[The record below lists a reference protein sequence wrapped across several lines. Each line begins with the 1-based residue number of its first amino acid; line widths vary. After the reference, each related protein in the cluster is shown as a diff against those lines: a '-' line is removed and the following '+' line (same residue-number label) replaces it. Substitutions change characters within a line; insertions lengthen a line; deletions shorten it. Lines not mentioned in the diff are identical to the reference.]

1 MKKLQRVVLLFLATI
16 IAASVYV
23 IPASADEFNDDS
35 NSYRTRNNIIFYD
48 PNDNGCSPDG
58 AAGAPA
64 SSNASAPPED
74 YAKDTSRGVT
84 LNKRT
89 LAMLVAAEGIY
100 GKKIGLTQ
108 GSYNAGGVA
117 ASAGTHDGGGALDAN
132 ISGMNGDQINML
144 VKSLRMAGFA
154 AWHRVPS
161 EGPWPAHVHAIA
173 IGDKEMSSG
182 AADQVK
188 AYFNGK
194 NGLAGNGPDTSPDIG
209 RPIPEWAKQY
219 GTATGSD
226 SDSQLSG
233 EGSQIVC
240 CPTGDGS
247 SGTAVD
253 IGKINGETGKQAF
266 AYFVQKGLTADQA
279 AGIVGNLMKESG
291 GNTLKLDPKITN
303 GIGAYGIAQW
313 LGNRKDKLMGMPKHD
328 TIQVQLDFLW
338 SELNGGYKKSV
349 LDPIKTADRAG
360 ATRIFLEKFEVPCI
374 AGNSGHGCD
383 AEYKERKANAD
394 KAYEALSGMSLS
406 GVAAASA
413 QSCADQN
420 GGAYVNPDGYTWP
433 LLISKKADI
442 YNGYKLPCTKCHH
455 DGTAAFDLANKG
467 YDDPANVGTVAVA
480 ITAGKIA
487 QVKVDNVN
495 GGCSSIQFLGD
506 DGYYYWYGHTLVNET
521 TPAVGI
527 HIEAGTPISKIGPPR
542 CNNGGAAHL
551 HIDRG
556 SPKGRTAGEACC
568 RDKGFIDLMNSIYK
582 SIPD

>member
-1 MKKLQRVVLLFLATI
+1 MKKLQRTVLLFLSII
-16 IAASVYV
+16 IAASAYV
-23 IPASADEFNDDS
+23 APASAADTFNDDS

-48 PNDNGCSPDG
+48 PNDSGCSPDG
-58 AAGAPA
+58 ASSAPA

-74 YAKDTSRGVT
+74 YARDTSRGVT

-89 LAMLVAAEGIY
+89 LAMLVAAEVIY
-100 GKKIGLTQ
+100 AKKIGLTQ
-108 GSYNAGGVA
+108 GSYNAGGVG
-117 ASAGTHDGGGALDAN
+117 ASAGTHDGGGALDVN
-132 ISGMNGDQINML
+132 IAGLSNDQINNL

-154 AWHRVPS
+154 AWHRIPS
-161 EGPWPAHVHAIA
+161 EGPWEAHVHAIA
-173 IGDKEMSSG
+173 IGDKELSSG

-194 NGLAGNGPDTSPDIG
+194 NGLSGNGPDTSPDIG
-209 RPIPEWAKQY
+209 RPLPEWAKQY
-219 GTATGSD
+219 GTATDSESD
-226 SDSQLSG
+226 APLSG
-233 EGSQIVC
+233 DASQIVC

-253 IGKINGETGKQAF
+253 IGNVSGDTGKQAF
-266 AYFVQKGLTADQA
+266 AYFVQKGLSADQA

-303 GIGAYGIAQW
+303 PIGAYGIAQW
-313 LGNRKDKLMGMPKHD
+313 LGGRKDKLKALPKYD
-328 TIQVQLDFLW
+328 TVQVQLDYLW
-338 SELNGGYKKSV
+338 SELTGGYKKSV
-349 LDPIKTADRAG
+349 LDPIKTADRGG
-360 ATRIFLEKFEVPCI
+360 ATRIFLEKFEIPCTPG
-374 AGNSGHGCD
+374 AGCN
-383 AEYKERKANAD
+383 AEYAERKKNAD
-394 KAYEALSGMSLS
+394 TAYNELSGMSFD

-420 GGAYVNPDGYTWP
+420 GGAQVNADGYTWP
-433 LLISKKADI
+433 LLISNKADM

-487 QVKVDNVN
+487 RVSVDSRN

-521 TPAVGI
+521 TPGVGV
-527 HIEAGTPISKIGPPR
+527 HVEAGTPISKIGPPR

-582 SIPD
+582 SVPN

>member
-1 MKKLQRVVLLFLATI
+1 MKNPQRIVLFILASI
-16 IAASVYV
+16 FAASAY
-23 IPASADEFNDDS
+23 ITPISAADLNTDS
-35 NSYRTRNNIIFYD
+35 NAYRTRNNIIFYD

-58 AAGAPA
+58 ASSAPA

-74 YAKDTSRGVT
+74 YAKDTARGVT

-100 GKKIGLTQ
+100 GKKIPLTQ
-108 GSYNAGGVA
+108 GSYNAGGVG
-117 ASAGTHDGGGALDAN
+117 ASAGTHDGGGAIDVNL
-132 ISGMNGDQINML
+132 NGLSEEQINML

-161 EGPWPAHVHAIA
+161 EGPWAAHVHAIA

-194 NGLAGNGPDTSPDIG
+194 NGLSGNGPDTSPDIG

-219 GTATGSD
+219 GTATESD

-233 EGSQIVC
+233 ESSQIVC

-247 SGTAVD
+247 TGAAID
-253 IGKINGETGKQAF
+253 ISKVKGETGKQAF
-266 AYFVQKGLTADQA
+266 AYFIQKGLTADQA
-279 AGIVGNLMKESG
+279 AGLVGNLMAESG
-291 GNTLKLDPKITN
+291 GNTLNLNPKITN

-313 LGNRKDKLMGMPKHD
+313 LGGRKSKLLSMSGHD
-328 TIQVQLDFLW
+328 TMQVQLDFLW
-338 SELNGGYKKSV
+338 SELNGAYKKSV
-349 LDPIKTADRAG
+349 LDPIKTADRGG
-360 ATRIFLEKFEVPCI
+360 ATRIFLEKFEIPCTP
-374 AGNSGHGCD
+374 GRGCD
-383 AEYKERKANAD
+383 AEYANRKKNAD
-394 KAYEALSGMSLS
+394 TAYNTLSGMSFE

-413 QSCADQN
+413 QNCADQN
-420 GGAYVNPDGYTWP
+420 GGGYIDPAGYTWP
-433 LLISKKADI
+433 LQISNKADM

-467 YDDPANVGTVAVA
+467 YSDPANVGTVAVA
-480 ITAGKIA
+480 ITGGKIT
-487 QVKVDNVN
+487 QVKVDNAN

-521 TPAVGI
+521 TPGVGV
-527 HIEAGTPISKIGPPR
+527 HVDAGTPISKIGPPR
-542 CNNGGAAHL
+542 CNNGSAAHL

-556 SPKGRTAGEACC
+556 SPKGHMGGSSCC
-568 RDKGFIDLMNSIYK
+568 RDKSFIDLMNSIYN
-582 SIPD
+582 SIPG